1 MTIRVVV
8 VEDHPAT
15 LVGLRDLL
23 KATEDM
29 ELTASTTDGAAAR
42 ALAAD
47 CSCDVVL
54 LDVQLPNLSGAAV
67 ARQLQTLDP
76 APRILVYSAYDDP
89 ASVRPLLEAGV
100 AGYVLKTESLYT
112 LLEAIRAVAQGRP
125 WYSPAV
131 QAEVLS
137 WARGNGMLPTD
148 VETLT
153 TREREVLRHL
163 AQGASNREIAMA
175 LNISINT
182 VARHVSNILAK
193 LGGHNRVEVALR
205 AVEEGWLP
213 WI

>member
-1 MTIRVVV
+1 
-8 VEDHPAT
+8 
-15 LVGLRDLL
+15 
-23 KATEDM
+23 
-29 ELTASTTDGAAAR
+29 
-42 ALAAD
+42 
-47 CSCDVVL
+47 
-54 LDVQLPNLSGAAV
+54 
-67 ARQLQTLDP
+67 
-76 APRILVYSAYDDP
+76 LVYSAYDDP